1 MSQAVQVN
9 AVHPKFGCALKDIRA
24 CTISLTLPLYHIEAD
39 GSTEVDQPGLAG
51 TMLFRATERGHTQ
64 VQLRFFFVVVVVVNR
79 KLV

>member
-51 TMLFRATERGHTQ
+51 TMLFRAKRGHTQ
-64 VQLRFFFVVVVVVNR
+64 VQLRFFFVVVVNR